1 MDENRN
7 GKNPWENEYGNQ
19 NKEDPSPRTPN
30 PMDPAY
36 NLAVL
41 AIGLGISSVVLC
53 MSGGLGLI
61 MAGISIMMAI
71 LSKGNNKKMLP
82 QAKKALAFSLIGIV
96 AGYSVMISSFHTV
109 MTDPS
114 LRKQL
119 NTISE
124 EMNGISFDDMLKQ
137 IESDLGVS
145 FGSDV

>member
-1 MDENRN
+1 
-7 GKNPWENEYGNQ
+7 
-19 NKEDPSPRTPN
+19 
-30 PMDPAY
+30 
-36 NLAVL
+36 
-41 AIGLGISSVVLC
+41 
-53 MSGGLGLI
+53 
-61 MAGISIMMAI
+61 
-71 LSKGNNKKMLP
+71 
-82 QAKKALAFSLIGIV
+82 
-96 AGYSVMISSFHTV
+96 MISSFHTV

>member
-1 MDENRN
+1 MEDNRN
-7 GKNPWENEYGNQ
+7 GKNPWQNEYGNQ
-19 NKEDPSPRTPN
+19 NREEPSQRTPN
-30 PMDPAY
+30 PMDPGY

-61 MAGISIMMAI
+61 LAGVSIMMAI
-71 LSKGNNKKMLP
+71 LSKGNSKKMLP
-82 QAKKALAFSLIGIV
+82 QAKKAIAFALIGIV
-96 AGYSVMISSFHTV
+96 AGYSVLISSFHTV

-137 IESDLGVS
+137 IESELGVS
-145 FGSDV
+145 FGSNV